1 MEIDHISFSPSGGA
15 GQVAT
20 SLVNAQKSLGHD
32 ARLFTLN
39 AEDLRSQPF
48 EHLSTTAAA
57 GIDEYILKGVGSP
70 ALISIM
76 RRKIQRISDMPLRDD
91 STIHLHWIEGVID
104 HGNIKMLLDSGRKV
118 LWTMHDAAPFSGG
131 CHATLGCSGFKTNC
145 SNCPQVKPLFRNLV
159 ERSHKERQ
167 GAGLR
172 GTNLG
177 IVAPSHWLAAQIES
191 SSLFMGQSVSV
202 IKNPVADYF
211 FQGLDRA
218 KARSSLG
225 IAADTFVAIVI
236 SAQLNNTLKRV
247 KPLVEKFN
255 KLATKTASSSLLLL
269 VGDGGAEFERL
280 STNARWLGKMAHKDI
295 PEVLAAA
302 DCLIVTSDSE
312 SSGLTIREAAAL
324 GVPSLIIEN
333 GGSEELVIDS
343 YTGFVC
349 RDFDAMES
357 RLKELMVDTSTLR
370 ALGANARTIAM
381 KESHPSEV
389 AARYLEEYSRLS

>member
-1 MEIDHISFSPSGGA
+1 MAS
-15 GQVAT
+15 

-32 ARLFTLN
+32 ARLITLN
-39 AEDLRSQPF
+39 AKDLRSQPF
-48 EHLSTTAAA
+48 EHLPTTAAA
-57 GIDEYILKGVGSP
+57 GIDQYIFNGTGNS

-76 RRKIQRISDMPLRDD
+76 RRKIQRISEVSLRNE

-104 HGNIKMLLDSGRKV
+104 HGSIKLLLDSGRKV

-131 CHATLGCSGFKTNC
+131 CHATLGCSSFKTSC
-145 SNCPQVKPLFRNLV
+145 SNCPQVRPPFRNLV

-211 FQGLDRA
+211 FQDVDRA

-255 KLATKTASSSLLLL
+255 KLASKTASSSLLLL

-302 DCLIVTSDSE
+302 DCLIVTSVSE

-343 YTGFVC
+343 HTGFVC

-357 RLKELMVDTSTLR
+357 RLKELMIDNSKLR

-381 KESHPSEV
+381 KESHPKEV
-389 AARYLEEYSRLS
+389 AAEYLEEYSRLS